1 MKTKDMEISHVTQ
14 NEYVEKINLGG
25 FFESFVTALCY
36 FTLKKKS
43 PRYTSCVE
51 MICVWKS

>member
-36 FTLKKKS
+36 FTLKKKFK
-43 PRYTSCVE
+43 PMNNKMPPLLFQC
-51 MICVWKS
+51 